1 MSDKRNRVRSF
12 LTGLI
17 HWLGQVLRRWFS
29 PEEEAVGAIGSG
41 ASPPPSARTEPEI
54 VVLTQAPPR
63 QPVGQVLASDGHP
76 SVAVVDL
83 GRDISAALRTS
94 WDDGRPFESG
104 GVIDSVWLQPLFAA
118 GSTAASSLAAGNV
131 FLATANPQ
139 TLMVIRDGLASAIM
153 GDGGR
158 IIGHAPFIAA
168 GSAIQPVVAPVMLF
182 MTVSS
187 LITGAR
193 LDRMQRTLGTLSE
206 DLARVRQVT
215 EAGTYADFQSAKDG
229 LDGIWSQFEHS
240 QRFTDG
246 MKAELVQ
253 ARLVMNRLHHQ
264 YGYLLTSRK
273 IGSVNDAKTAV
284 ADINLF
290 FLSSLMDIRADVL
303 RLFLTL
309 QDDPKYAEH
318 RQAALHA
325 KFEQTNRKLKT
336 LLKKGPIEGFHSELQ
351 RELAGEPFY
360 DLPSRLQRWFGGGLP
375 KRIREVETIRD
386 DFKPIRERIE
396 RWTSASDSATGA
408 AYEQS
413 IVVYRELDGERA
425 LHARHTQDLRLQRR
439 MP

>member
-12 LTGLI
+12 LAGLV
-17 HWLGQVLRRWFS
+17 HWLGRVLRRRFS
-29 PEEEAVGAIGSG
+29 PDAETVGAIGSG
-41 ASPPPSARTEPEI
+41 EELPRRAETDTETVALP
-54 VVLTQAPPR
+54 QAPPR

-76 SVAVVDL
+76 PVAVVDL

-131 FLATANPQ
+131 FLATANPE
-139 TLMVIRDGLASAIM
+139 TLMVIRGGLSSAII
-153 GDGGR
+153 GEGGR
-158 IIGHAPFIAA
+158 IIEHAPFIAA
-168 GSAIQPVVAPVMLF
+168 SSAILPVVAPVMLF

-206 DLARVRQVT
+206 ALARVRQVM
-215 EAGTYADFQSAKDG
+215 EAETYAKFQSATNQ
-229 LDGIWSQFEHS
+229 LDEIWSQFEHS

-253 ARLVMNRLHHQ
+253 ARRDINRLHNQSGH
-264 YGYLLTSRK
+264 LTSRK
-273 IGSVNDAKTAV
+273 ISSVNDAKTAV

-309 QDDPKYAEH
+309 QDDPGYSGQ

-325 KFEQTNRKLKT
+325 KFEQTNRRLKT
-336 LLKKGPIEGFHSELQ
+336 LLKEGPIKGFHSELQ
-351 RELAGEPFY
+351 RELAEEPFY
-360 DLPSRLQRWFGGGLP
+360 DLPRRLQRWFGGGLP

-396 RWTSASDSATGA
+396 RWTGASDSATGA

-425 LHARHTQDLRLQRR
+425 LRARHTQDLRLQRVGT
-439 MP
+439 